1 MSESATPP
9 AGGTAGPPVIVSRR
23 DHVMTV
29 TLNRPRARNAVN
41 MEVSVLVGAAL
52 EEAEH
57 DASVWAVIITGA
69 GEVAF
74 CAGGDL
80 KARANGEPVS
90 PAEGRGK
97 AWGFAGYVR
106 HSVSKP
112 TIAAV
117 NGYALGGGTEIVLA
131 SDLAVAA
138 DTATFGLPEVQR
150 GIFAG
155 AGGVFRLPAQLPK
168 KVAMEMILTGEPI
181 TARRALE
188 LGLVN
193 RVVAPSLVLDTA
205 RELAERICRNAPLA
219 VQASKRIANGI
230 VDESVVSEEPAW
242 QLSAREAAALKRTAD
257 AAEGSRAFGEKRPAV
272 WQGR

>member
-1 MSESATPP
+1 MSESTALPP
-9 AGGTAGPPVIVSRR
+9 EGPDGPPVIVAR
-23 DHVMTV
+23 DDHIMTL

-41 MEVSVLVGAAL
+41 MEVSVLVGNAL
-52 EEAEH
+52 EEAEQ

-69 GEVAF
+69 GQAAF

-80 KARANGEPVS
+80 KARAKGEPFS
-90 PAEGRGK
+90 PTEGRAK

-106 HSVSKP
+106 HWISKP

-117 NGYALGGGTEIVLA
+117 NGYAVGGGTEIVLA

-138 DTATFGLPEVQR
+138 ESATFGLPEVQR
-150 GIFAG
+150 GIFAA

-168 KVAMEMILTGEPI
+168 KAAMEMILTGDPI
-181 TARRALE
+181 SARRALE

-193 RVVAPSLVLDTA
+193 RVVAPALLLDTA

-230 VDESVVSEEPAW
+230 VDESVASEEPAW

>member
-1 MSESATPP
+1 MSEPAVPP
-9 AGGTAGPPVIVSRR
+9 ADGTDGPPVIVARH

-41 MEVSVLVGAAL
+41 LAVSVLVGEAL
-52 EEAEH
+52 EEAER

-69 GEVAF
+69 GQAAF
-74 CAGGDL
+74 CAGADL
-80 KARANGEPVS
+80 KARAKGEPVS
-90 PAEGRGK
+90 PTEGRGK

-106 HSVSKP
+106 HWISKP

-117 NGYALGGGTEIVLA
+117 NGFAIGGGTEIVLA

-138 DTATFGLPEVQR
+138 DSATFGLPEVQR
-150 GIFAG
+150 GIVAG
-155 AGGVFRLPAQLPK
+155 AGGAFRLPAQLPK
-168 KVAMEMILTGEPI
+168 KAAMEMILTGDPI
-181 TARRALE
+181 SAGRALE

-193 RVVAPSLVLDTA
+193 RVVAPELVLDTA

-230 VDESVVSEEPAW
+230 VDESVASEGPAW
-242 QLSAREAAALKRTAD
+242 ELVAREAAALKRTKD
-257 AAEGSRAFGEKRPAV
+257 AAEGNRAFGEKRPPV

>member
-1 MSESATPP
+1 
-9 AGGTAGPPVIVSRR
+9 VIVAR
-23 DHVMTV
+23 DGHIMTI

-52 EEAEH
+52 DEAEQ

-69 GEVAF
+69 GQAAF

-80 KARANGEPVS
+80 KARAKGEPVS
-90 PAEGRGK
+90 PREGRGK

-106 HSVSKP
+106 HWISKP

-117 NGYALGGGTEIVLA
+117 NGYAVGGGTEIVLA

-138 DTATFGLPEVQR
+138 ESATFGLPEVQR

-181 TARRALE
+181 TAGRALE

-193 RVVAPSLVLDTA
+193 RVVAPALLLDAA

-219 VQASKRIANGI
+219 VQASKRVANGI
-230 VDESVVSEEPAW
+230 IDESVASEDSAW
-242 QLSAREAAALKRTAD
+242 ELSAREAAALKRTAD
-257 AAEGSRAFGEKRPAV
+257 AAEGSRAFGEKRPPV

>member
-1 MSESATPP
+1 MSESAAPR
-9 AGGTAGPPVIVSRR
+9 AGGTDGPPVVVARR

-41 MEVSVLVGAAL
+41 LEVSVLVGAAL
-52 EEAEH
+52 EEAER
-57 DASVWAVIITGA
+57 DPSVWAVIITGA
-69 GEVAF
+69 GQAF
-74 CAGGDL
+74 CAGADL
-80 KARANGEPVS
+80 KARAKGEPVS
-90 PAEGRGK
+90 PAEGPGK

-106 HSVSKP
+106 HWISKP

-117 NGYALGGGTEIVLA
+117 NGHAIGGGTELVLA

-138 DTATFGLPEVQR
+138 DSATFGLPEVQR
-150 GIFAG
+150 GIVAA

-168 KVAMEMILTGEPI
+168 KVAMEMILTGDPI
-181 TARRALE
+181 SAGRALE

-193 RVVAPSLVLDTA
+193 RVVAPDLVLDTA

-230 VDESVVSEEPAW
+230 VDESVASEGAAW
-242 QLSAREAAALKRTAD
+242 ELVAREAAALKQTAD
-257 AAEGSRAFGEKRPAV
+257 AVEGARAFGEKRPAV

>member
-1 MSESATPP
+1 
-9 AGGTAGPPVIVSRR
+9 VIVTRD

-52 EEAEH
+52 DEAEQ

-69 GEVAF
+69 GHAAF

-80 KARANGEPVS
+80 KARAKGEPVS
-90 PAEGRGK
+90 PTEGPGK

-106 HSVSKP
+106 HWISKP

-117 NGYALGGGTEIVLA
+117 NGYAIGGGTEIVLA

-138 DTATFGLPEVQR
+138 DSATFGLPEVQR

-181 TARRALE
+181 TAARALE

-193 RVVAPSLVLDTA
+193 RVVAPAVLLDAA
-205 RELAERICRNAPLA
+205 RELAGRIARNAPLA
-219 VQASKRIANGI
+219 VQASKRVANGI
-230 VDESVVSEEPAW
+230 VGARVASEESAW
-242 QLSAREAAALKRTAD
+242 DLSAREAAALKRTAD
-257 AAEGSRAFGEKRPAV
+257 AAEGSRAFGEKRPPV
-272 WQGR
+272 WEGR